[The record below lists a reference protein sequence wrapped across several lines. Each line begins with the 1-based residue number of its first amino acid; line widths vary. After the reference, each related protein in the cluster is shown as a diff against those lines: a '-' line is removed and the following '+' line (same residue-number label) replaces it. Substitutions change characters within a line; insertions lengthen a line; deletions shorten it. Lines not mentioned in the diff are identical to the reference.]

1 MEEFIKQ
8 RLKSREEEGLMRRL
22 ETLIRL
28 PGGKCR
34 VSGKEYIDLSSND
47 YLSFSFSE
55 ELNRAAYKVP
65 FFGSCSSRLM
75 TGSTAAHRRLETTTA
90 HFKSKEDSLLFN
102 SGYQANVGIISAL
115 CGKRDAVFSDRL
127 VHASI
132 IDGIGLSGC
141 RHFRFR
147 HNDMEHLEHLLSK
160 NRSCVRNAL
169 IVTESVFSMDGDK
182 APLRDLVSLKKKY
195 GSWLMIDEAHATGI
209 FGPNGSG
216 LAGEDG
222 LSEEIEIIMG
232 TYSKALAGFGAYAA
246 VGKHTRE
253 YLLNFCR
260 SFIYST
266 SLPLPV
272 VEWNIA
278 AVQKVSSERKRAFS
292 LLQRSNELR
301 DRLSEKG
308 FSVRG
313 DSQILP
319 VLSTLK
325 LPASAMSE
333 KLKENG
339 IWATPVRYPTVR
351 KGEERIRLSLNY
363 SHGREVTDRIVGV
376 LGEII

>member
-1 MEEFIKQ
+1 
-8 RLKSREEEGLMRRL
+8 
-22 ETLIRL
+22 
-28 PGGKCR
+28 
-34 VSGKEYIDLSSND
+34 
-47 YLSFSFSE
+47 
-55 ELNRAAYKVP
+55 
-65 FFGSCSSRLM
+65 
-75 TGSTAAHRRLETTTA
+75 
-90 HFKSKEDSLLFN
+90 
-102 SGYQANVGIISAL
+102 
-115 CGKRDAVFSDRL
+115 
-127 VHASI
+127 
-132 IDGIGLSGC
+132 
-141 RHFRFR
+141 
-147 HNDMEHLEHLLSK
+147 
-160 NRSCVRNAL
+160 VRNAL

-363 SHGREVTDRIVGV
+363 SHGREVIDRIVGV